1 MKKPAKIILLFSLLL
16 AYGAQVCF
24 SQEQAQVLPPN
35 PKFKHRREIKQ
46 VYDPSSDQTRVLL
59 EKMNIHAA
67 STSGIE
73 PVLGIDMGV
82 LFTFHGKTVTTP
94 QEVKLGFF
102 LLTTIASGKYQ
113 LTLKADDEVLL
124 KDSYPITSK
133 QNFGRDAFSKRAQY
147 LIDFEALISYEKFQ
161 RMVNAK
167 KVKIKV
173 GGIDNDLTK
182 EDMESLRDFASR
194 MQP

>member
-1 MKKPAKIILLFSLLL
+1 MKKQAKIVLLLSLLL
-16 AYGAQVCF
+16 ACAGVCF
-24 SQEQAQVLPPN
+24 PQEQVQVLPPN
-35 PKFKHRREIKQ
+35 PKFKHKREIKQ
-46 VYDPSSDQTRVLL
+46 IYDQASDQTRILL
-59 EKMNIHAA
+59 ERMNIHGA
-67 STSGIE
+67 STAGIE
-73 PVLGIDMGV
+73 HVLGIDMAA
-82 LFTFHGKTVTTP
+82 LFTFPGKTVSPP

-102 LLTTIASGKYQ
+102 LLTTIAAGKYQ
-113 LTLKADDEVLL
+113 LTVKADDEVLL

-133 QNFGRDAFSKRAQY
+133 QNYGRDTFSKRSQY
-147 LIDFEALISYEKFQ
+147 LIDFEALIPYEKFQ

-173 GGIDNDLTK
+173 SGIDTDLSK